1 MNRRCLSALALVL
14 LLAGCGSSPQT
25 RFFVLDEVPGSH
37 VNQATPIQ
45 VAAVHIPPA
54 LDREEMVKETAP
66 GQLDVSSPNRWGA
79 PFDEMVQRALTQDL
93 AARLPANA
101 VVFPNQPAP
110 SGTLKLVLDIL
121 AFDVDPSGQ
130 VRFDGSWSLVQ
141 QGSDQAVMDRHVQL
155 TEAGGQDPASQTQA
169 MSKVL
174 GKLADQIA
182 ASMDKG

>member
-1 MNRRCLSALALVL
+1 
-14 LLAGCGSSPQT
+14 
-25 RFFVLDEVPGSH
+25 
-37 VNQATPIQ
+37 
-45 VAAVHIPPA
+45 
-54 LDREEMVKETAP
+54 
-66 GQLDVSSPNRWGA
+66 
-79 PFDEMVQRALTQDL
+79 
-93 AARLPANA
+93 
-101 VVFPNQPAP
+101 
-110 SGTLKLVLDIL
+110 LKLVLDIL

-141 QGSDQAVMDRHVQL
+141 QGSEQAVMDRHVQL